1 MKASFRLGRVMGIE
15 IGIHV
20 SWLIIFALLTWSLAA
35 AYYPQLYPGW
45 GSLTYWT
52 LGVLSSLLLFAS
64 VLAHELGHSWVAIR
78 RGIPVKSITLFI
90 FGGAASITKEAETP
104 SSELFMAV
112 SGPAV
117 SFALALIFWLVYF
130 LTQGTSEV
138 IGAMALYL
146 AQINAILGA
155 FNLVPG
161 FPLDGGRVLRAVI
174 WGMTKNFHQATKIA
188 SATGQGF
195 AYFLIFGGIATAFI
209 VGWLGGLW
217 LAFIGWF
224 LATAAK
230 ASYRQMVVSEI
241 LRGASVR
248 EIMSSDFKSIEPN
261 VSLQQALDD
270 YMMPFSQRALPV
282 SQWGRLL
289 GLITLTD
296 IKKTPRQL
304 WSSTPVSEVMTRTD
318 ELKTVSRDDDLN
330 TVLQCLQS
338 QDLNQ
343 LPVMQAGELV
353 GMVTRSD
360 LIRYLQLRQEIDVRA
375 AAKGADKQD

>member
-90 FGGAASITKEAETP
+90 FGGAANITKEAETP

-161 FPLDGGRVLRAVI
+161 FPLDGGRVLRAVL
-174 WGMTKNFHQATKIA
+174 WGMTKNFRQATRIA
-188 SATGQGF
+188 SVTGQGF

-270 YMMPFSQRALPV
+270 YMMPFSQRALSV

-330 TVLQCLQS
+330 TVLQYLQS

-375 AAKGADKQD
+375 TAKGADKQD

>member
-1 MKASFRLGRVMGIE
+1 
-15 IGIHV
+15 
-20 SWLIIFALLTWSLAA
+20 
-35 AYYPQLYPGW
+35 
-45 GSLTYWT
+45 
-52 LGVLSSLLLFAS
+52 
-64 VLAHELGHSWVAIR
+64 
-78 RGIPVKSITLFI
+78 
-90 FGGAASITKEAETP
+90 
-104 SSELFMAV
+104 MAV

-130 LTQGTSEV
+130 LTQGASEI

-188 SATGQGF
+188 SVTGQGF

-230 ASYRQMVVSEI
+230 ASYRQTVISEI
-241 LRGASVR
+241 LRGVSVG

-304 WSSTPVSEVMTRTD
+304 WSSTPVSEVMTRAD
-318 ELKTVSRDDDLN
+318 ELETVSRDDDLN
-330 TVLQCLQS
+330 TVLQYLQS
-338 QDLNQ
+338 QELNQ

-353 GMVTRSD
+353 GIVTRSD

-375 AAKGADKQD
+375 TAKGADKQD

>member
-1 MKASFRLGRVMGIE
+1 
-15 IGIHV
+15 
-20 SWLIIFALLTWSLAA
+20 
-35 AYYPQLYPGW
+35 
-45 GSLTYWT
+45 
-52 LGVLSSLLLFAS
+52 
-64 VLAHELGHSWVAIR
+64 
-78 RGIPVKSITLFI
+78 
-90 FGGAASITKEAETP
+90 
-104 SSELFMAV
+104 
-112 SGPAV
+112 
-117 SFALALIFWLVYF
+117 
-130 LTQGTSEV
+130 
-138 IGAMALYL
+138 
-146 AQINAILGA
+146 
-155 FNLVPG
+155 
-161 FPLDGGRVLRAVI
+161 LDGGRVLRAVI

-230 ASYRQMVVSEI
+230 ASYRQTVVSEI
-241 LRGASVR
+241 LRGASVG
-248 EIMSSDFKSIEPN
+248 EIMSRGFKSIEPN

-330 TVLQCLQS
+330 TVLQYLQS

-343 LPVMQAGELV
+343 LPVMQAGELI

-375 AAKGADKQD
+375 RAKGADKQD